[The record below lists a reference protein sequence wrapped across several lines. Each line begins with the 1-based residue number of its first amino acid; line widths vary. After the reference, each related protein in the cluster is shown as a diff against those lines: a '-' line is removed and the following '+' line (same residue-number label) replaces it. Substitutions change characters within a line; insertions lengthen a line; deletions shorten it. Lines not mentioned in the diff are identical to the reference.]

1 MSELRR
7 LVGAA
12 DLRIPCTHP
21 QSPDHTGLMAIR
33 FTAQGDTREE
43 CVEGLELL
51 VAAGLVP
58 TMLPVQVRTDG
69 WMARAV
75 PAARM
80 QDATTAPQPKA

>member
-1 MSELRR
+1 MR
-7 LVGAA
+7 L
-12 DLRIPCTHP
+12 DFPIPP
-21 QSPDHTGLMAIR
+21 APGNPAPHTGRMAIR

-75 PAARM
+75 PAPKPAV
-80 QDATTAPQPKA
+80 QPEPQT